1 MSLMNKV
8 VPQTGVGIEF
18 REGRL
23 HAFCGR
29 SLWNRFRV
37 VDRLE
42 IAQYGEMEPRECGR
56 LYRQFLKRNGLKAP
70 WTVVALPRS
79 MVLLRALQFPK
90 AMESEMG
97 RAVELQLDS
106 LHPFEEGGVYWDFA
120 GTREDQQP
128 RWSWKQDAASG
139 EAQKPV
145 DVLVAIAERESVD
158 KLAEWFQ
165 EAGIPVS
172 QFSVT
177 TTLLLGMLRSRGTQT
192 AMPDAPFFVLH
203 TREDGCELI
212 GTAPG
217 KPVLSKEILFESAGL
232 ATEDDRRAEVV
243 SQLELARSEL
253 RLAPEERP
261 VVLAGGSG
269 LQLETSPALDGASFR
284 VVPVEE
290 AMRAGMGGVETLPL
304 RENLVGVAAALAAV
318 ERRGLFGLNLLPA
331 ARRSYEPP
339 AVLVPTYAL
348 ASLVVLMAV
357 ALGLR
362 GPAQDWVYSRHL
374 ERERQALLPQIQQL
388 ERIQDQNRR
397 VFERLAT
404 LANLGR
410 SASLPMELLDELT
423 GLLPEDAWLQQLQFD
438 GNAVNLAGTAAS
450 ASAVLQALTE
460 ANRLESPQ
468 FLSAITRTQD
478 GKEGFRIGARLR
490 AANP

>member
-1 MSLMNKV
+1 

-18 REGRL
+18 REGNL

-29 SLWNRFRV
+29 SLWSRFRV

-42 IAQYGEMEPRECGR
+42 IAQYREMEPRECGR

-90 AMESEMG
+90 AMENEMG

-120 GTREDQQP
+120 KARDEQQP

-158 KLAEWFQ
+158 QLAEWFQ

-172 QFSVT
+172 QFGVT
-177 TTLLLGMLRSRGTQT
+177 TALLLGMFRSRGTQAAT
-192 AMPDAPFFVLH
+192 TDAPFFVLH

-217 KPVLSKEILFESAGL
+217 KPVLSKEILFGSAGL
-232 ATEDDRRAEVV
+232 ATEEDRRAAVV
-243 SQLELARSEL
+243 NQLELARSEL

-269 LQLETSPALDGASFR
+269 LQLETSPGFDGASFR

-290 AMRAGMGGVETLPL
+290 AMRGVMGMARVGVETLPL
-304 RENLVGVAAALAAV
+304 RENVVGVAATLGAV

-331 ARRSYEPP
+331 MRRSYEPP

-362 GPAQDWVYSRHL
+362 GPVQDWLYSRHL

-397 VFERLAT
+397 VFERLTT
-404 LANLGR
+404 LASLGR
-410 SASLPMELLDELT
+410 SANLPMELLDELT
-423 GLLPEDAWLQQLQFD
+423 RLLPEDAWLQQLQFD
-438 GNAVNLAGTAAS
+438 GSAVNLGGTAAS

-460 ANRLESPQ
+460 SNRLESPQ